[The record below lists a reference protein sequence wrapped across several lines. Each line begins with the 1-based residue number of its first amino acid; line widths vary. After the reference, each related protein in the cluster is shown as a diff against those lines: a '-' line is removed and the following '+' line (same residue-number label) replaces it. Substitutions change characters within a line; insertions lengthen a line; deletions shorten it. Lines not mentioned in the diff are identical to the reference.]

1 MENAWPRMD
10 TPALQSVL
18 DALDDPACRE
28 LVKHLDGT
36 ATVSELSEAAEI
48 PLSTTYRKL
57 DRLEEASLLT
67 TETEIRRDGHHTT
80 HYRVD
85 FERVVVALNEH
96 RAFEVSVERPPQG
109 AEERL
114 AALWSEVRKET

>member
-1 MENAWPRMD
+1 MD

-18 DALDDPACRE
+18 DALDDPVCRE
-28 LVKHLDGT
+28 LIKHLEGT
-36 ATVSELSEAAEI
+36 ATVSELSEAANV

-57 DRLEEASLLT
+57 DRLEEASLLK

-80 HYRVD
+80 LYHVD
-85 FERVVVALNEH
+85 FERVVVALDED
-96 RAFEVSVERPPQG
+96 REFEVAVERPPKG